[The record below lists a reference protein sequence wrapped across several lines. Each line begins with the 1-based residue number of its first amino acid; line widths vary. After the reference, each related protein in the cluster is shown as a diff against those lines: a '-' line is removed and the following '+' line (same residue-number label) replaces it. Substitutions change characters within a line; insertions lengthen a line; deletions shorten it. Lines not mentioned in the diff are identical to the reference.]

1 MESTFRRV
9 YKTLILTAGLFI
21 FAACSSDNDNAPKP
35 QQDLPAFN
43 NLTVRVG
50 DTGNL
55 TFNAYGTWTLS
66 SDKTWFKLATET
78 GIAGDQTVGYT
89 VTDDGQGFLDD
100 QATITFAIGT
110 RSTTFTATRTAK
122 DRALKLFSR
131 VEDPETGDY
140 KLVEVE
146 SIDLAYADNA
156 GTYNANFAV
165 VTNYDWKLT
174 APAWISVDEDNMSGD
189 ANPDETEPAIQWI
202 QVNLAAAQADD
213 MTGELVFAD
222 RNDAS
227 KHISKQVTCPG
238 STGYMIAKVN
248 PETNFN
254 PEGKYVATNPGGD
267 VTIMDNYEFTI
278 TSGNEGVKFIYVGK
292 DQWGYNPDLEI
303 DWCDIAMTPKT
314 VGPAVKEFTCKLS
327 TGENTGDARMTTVV
341 ALPAAIAGSLTAA
354 DLLDDSWSEIL
365 EQYQPY
371 VITTATQEGNI
382 ALVFAWGSPAG
393 ITIEKATESEIAELP
408 EAYQG
413 LKAFTMTFDSFEEYN
428 MSTFKVSGYGMESE
442 DSIIVPGFIQNG
454 EIIETPHPWLSFE
467 YASYGSQFSF
477 SNNKEEW
484 TASRSAWV
492 ILQEFNQDWD
502 SGTQTYLHD
511 IIAVKVIQNADY

>member
-1 MESTFRRV
+1 MESTFRWV
-9 YKTLILTAGLFI
+9 YKTLILTAGLFV
-21 FAACSSDNDNAPKP
+21 FAACGSDDNEEPAK
-35 QQDLPAFN
+35 QRELPAFN

-66 SDKTWFKLATET
+66 SDKTWFKLASET
-78 GIAGDQTVGYT
+78 GIAGEQTVGYT

-110 RSTTFTATRTAK
+110 HSTTFTATRTAK
-122 DRALKLFSR
+122 DRTLKLFSR

-140 KLVEVE
+140 KLVETE

-174 APAWISVDEDNMSGD
+174 APDWITVNEDNMSGD

-202 QVNLAAAQADD
+202 QVNLAAALADD
-213 MTGELVFAD
+213 MAGELVFAD
-222 RNDAS
+222 RDDAS

-238 STGYMIAKVN
+238 SKDYMIAEIT
-248 PETNFN
+248 PEIDFN
-254 PEGKYVATNPGGD
+254 TEGKYVATSPGGE
-267 VTIMDNYEFTI
+267 VTVKDFYEFTI
-278 TSGNEGVKFIYVGK
+278 TSGNEGVKFIYIGK
-292 DQWGYNPDLEI
+292 DQWGFNPELAV
-303 DWCDIAMTPKT
+303 DWCTIGTSAKT

-327 TGENTGDARMTTVV
+327 VDANPGDARMTTVV
-341 ALPAAIAGSLTAA
+341 ALPAAMAGSLTAA
-354 DLLDDSWSEIL
+354 DLLDGSWSEIL

-371 VITTATQEGNI
+371 VITTATQEGDI
-382 ALVFAWGSPAG
+382 ALTFAWGSPAG
-393 ITIEKATESEIAELP
+393 ITIDKATESEIAELP
-408 EAYQG
+408 EAYRG

-428 MSTFKVSGYGMESE
+428 MSAFKVSGYSMESE
-442 DSIIVPGFIQNG
+442 DSIIAAGYIQNG
-454 EIIETPHPWLSFE
+454 AILETPHPWLSFE

-477 SNNKEEW
+477 SNVKEEW

-492 ILQEFNQDWD
+492 ILQEYHQDWE
-502 SGTQTYLHD
+502 SGTETYLHD
-511 IIAVKVIQNADY
+511 IVAVKVIQNADY